1 MKKTSK
7 TARITMLLVVLCLIS
22 TAMLSG
28 TFAKYT
34 SEFAGADTALIAKW
48 DISVTDG
55 ETELSVSEAVYL
67 DLFSHEYQN
76 NIIEGAG
83 TDKIIAPGVSGD
95 FTLKVENIG
104 DVAAEVVFD
113 LAASGSANDVPI
125 EYSIDGS
132 SWVNLGDLETALN
145 SLAGMQNV
153 AAGTG
158 TAEQKVEWRWQFER
172 GEDAALTANDA
183 ADTHLGTTS
192 VTDNRSKYI
201 LTVTATA
208 TQIAPAL

>member
-34 SEFAGADTALIAKW
+34 SEFAGEDTALIAKW

-55 ETELSVSEAVYL
+55 EDNVLGGVQSL
-67 DLFSHEYQN
+67 DLFKHAFNQ
-76 NIIEGAG
+76 NIITGAG

-145 SLAGMQNV
+145 SLAGM
-153 AAGTG
+153 
-158 TAEQKVEWRWQFER
+158 
-172 GEDAALTANDA
+172 
-183 ADTHLGTTS
+183 
-192 VTDNRSKYI
+192 
-201 LTVTATA
+201 
-208 TQIAPAL
+208 